1 VFKPKIYT
9 AGTVRYVAFATTG
22 EPNTVQEALSDSKSK
37 HAMESEIQALHDNA
51 TWPLVPAHGK
61 ENVIDSK

>member
-1 VFKPKIYT
+1 
-9 AGTVRYVAFATTG
+9 
-22 EPNTVQEALSDSKSK
+22 
-37 HAMESEIQALHDNA
+37 MESEIQALHDNA